1 MSGQRNMI
9 ELPVACVWGGKN
21 AIDESPMSAEMKRTA
36 PRLALCITLAAAL
49 VLAIIAARGAAFAQ
63 ETAAPSSN
71 PEHQDFEP
79 EQQEFVPQ
87 EQDYMSQPD
96 SWPPD
101 EDQEVH
107 SDPLAPFN
115 EQMFTFN
122 VKLDEW
128 VLRPVASG
136 YAAIAPKP
144 VRQSVGRFFDN
155 ASVIPRFANNLFQLR
170 FPQAGEEVAR
180 FGINSTLGLAGFF
193 DPADAWFGLQAHPD
207 DFGLTLRYYGAPT
220 GPYLMLPVL
229 GPSTVADTI
238 GIAVDHAMNPM
249 SYLLPWPWYIE
260 IPVGFAKRGLEAVN
274 YRSLRMD
281 QFESAD
287 RYAVDL
293 YGAVQDAYLQTR
305 AHELEVISR
314 TSSDSPDKEG
324 SWALIAAPTTTNFP
338 DGNWETPR
346 DRWLSVSA
354 YPSKTECRTTLQKR
368 SSMGEERPLECI
380 STNSK
385 EYAQILSNAGH

>member
-1 MSGQRNMI
+1 MA
-9 ELPVACVWGGKN
+9 V
-21 AIDESPMSAEMKRTA
+21 
-36 PRLALCITLAAAL
+36 AAA
-49 VLAIIAARGAAFAQ
+49 VVFAIIAGGGLVFAQ
-63 ETAAPSSN
+63 ENAAPGDF
-71 PEHQDFEP
+71 PQPQDIVHDRQDFASPDE
-79 EQQEFVPQ
+79 
-87 EQDYMSQPD
+87 SQ
-96 SWPPD
+96 PPD
-101 EDQEVH
+101 EDQGVH
-107 SDPLAPFN
+107 NDPLAPFN
-115 EQMFTFN
+115 EKMFDFN

-128 VLRPVASG
+128 VLRPVATG
-136 YAAIAPKP
+136 YATIAPKP

-155 ASVIPRFANNLFQLR
+155 AGVIPRVANNLFQLR
-170 FPQAGEEVAR
+170 LPQAGEEVAR
-180 FGINSTLGLAGFF
+180 FGINSTLGLAGLF

-220 GPYLMLPVL
+220 GPYVMLPLL

-305 AHELEVISR
+305 AHELEELSR
-314 TSSDSPDKEG
+314 SSSHSLEKEG
-324 SWALIAAPTTTNFP
+324 AWALIASPSTRDFP
-338 DGNWETPR
+338 DGNWDTPR
-346 DRWLSVSA
+346 GQWLAVSA
-354 YPSKTECRTTLQKR
+354 YPSKGDCRTTLEKR
-368 SSMGEERPLECI
+368 GSMGEERPLDCI
-380 STNSK
+380 STNSN
-385 EYAQILSNAGH
+385 EYAQILRNSAH